1 MRNATRWIGLLA
13 LAMVVSLVWLNAQG
27 SQREGT
33 LFLNLT
39 TDDAWRNEMAL
50 NYATQ
55 ARELGYEVV
64 VFLNVRGVHVAQKEP
79 PADLVKAQEQL
90 KALMARGAKVYVCA
104 PCSRRAGLKPPADW
118 VDGVVEGSRET
129 IEIQMAPNTKV
140 MSY

>member
-13 LAMVVSLVWLNAQG
+13 LAVSLVWLNAQG
-27 SQREGT
+27 SKRDGT

-39 TDDAWRNEMAL
+39 TDDAWNNEMAL
-50 NYATQ
+50 NYASQ
-55 ARELGYEVV
+55 ARDLGYDVV

-79 PADLVKAQEQL
+79 PADLAKAQEQL
-90 KALMARGAKVYVCA
+90 KSLMARGAKVYVCT

-118 VDGVVEGSRET
+118 IDGVIEGSRET
-129 IEIQMAPNTKV
+129 LEIQMASNTKV

>member
-13 LAMVVSLVWLNAQG
+13 LALAVSLVWLNAQG
-27 SQREGT
+27 SKRDGT

-39 TDDAWRNEMAL
+39 TDDAWNNEMAL
-50 NYATQ
+50 NYASQ
-55 ARELGYEVV
+55 ARDLGYDVV

-79 PADLVKAQEQL
+79 PADLAKAQEQL
-90 KALMARGAKVYVCA
+90 KSLMARGAKVYVCT

-118 VDGVVEGSRET
+118 IDGVIEGSRET
-129 IEIQMAPNTKV
+129 LEIQMASNTKV